1 MRKSITF
8 ILVLVLC
15 VFASAGHVWADA
27 DSTSTM
33 VLRENSDVYKING
46 KDFKFEK
53 PYTDQDTLMS
63 CLDPIIKT
71 MNIALEKSSDGKTLT
86 LKYSGSTIVMYI
98 GSKEAMV
105 DGIKTVLPQA
115 PVLVN
120 GNIMVPLRFVAESF
134 GGEVSVDS
142 ETTDIIVRK
151 EIAGDNSIKDFS
163 LLLKKTNK
171 EIVGDSYYKWTMSL
185 PKDVK
190 ISYRSFNGA
199 YNTFEAVDGSYSI
212 SLSIYDLPPG
222 ETFDTLIESKLQYAE
237 DYTLISQER
246 SNKDGFD
253 YYRIAYKDDGYIYE
267 ERDFVKNNKVYEL
280 YLEIEDAD
288 IYKNNKELSAL
299 LDSFKPG
306 FVQDGRIE
314 DLSDVIAGGYRIYED
329 KKLKYSIK
337 VPADWQESAY
347 DNKENEVTFTEPY
360 KDNST
365 YLDRLLVIT
374 YSKEDGITLDKWYEN
389 ELKSI
394 EDEYNPELVKLV
406 ESGDITVNNVRAKK
420 LICSTKLKTKTSYS
434 YNVYIIGDTYKYHL
448 YYDTVKPY
456 DNIIIQ
462 SNINY
467 LLESFV
473 FAEPEPDD
481 AESFLDPDGIIRAES
496 VRSIE
501 DKNNGYSFEL
511 PTSWQK
517 GPSDVNTA
525 SYSNKDNTM
534 SLVIVAKKG
543 VTEQEYIGYLEDYI
557 KNSAKSSNNL
567 IYNGKQVIQDK
578 GLSVTQLDIDL
589 INGEL
594 TYSME
599 YNILS
604 KNGTVYEILFT
615 TQDLAASEKNKKT
628 ISDIWQSIKFE

>member
-1 MRKSITF
+1 MRKSIAF
-8 ILVLVLC
+8 ILVLALC
-15 VFASAGHVWADA
+15 ALSTAGSVCADA

-33 VLRENSDVYKING
+33 VLRENSNVYKING
-46 KDFKFEK
+46 KDFNFEK
-53 PYTDQDTLMS
+53 PYTDGDTLMS

-86 LKYSGSTIVMYI
+86 LKYSGSTIVMYV
-98 GSKEAMV
+98 GSKEAVV
-105 DGIKTVLPQA
+105 DGVKTVLSHA
-115 PVLVN
+115 PVSVN
-120 GNIMVPLRFVAESF
+120 GSIMVPLRFVAESF
-134 GGEVSVDS
+134 GGEVSVDG
-142 ETTDIIVRK
+142 ETKDITVRK
-151 EIAGDNSIKDFS
+151 EIAGDNSIKDFA

-199 YNTFEAVDGSYSI
+199 YSTFEAVDGSYSI
-212 SLSIYDLPPG
+212 SLSIYDLPSG
-222 ETFDTLIESKLQYAE
+222 ETFDTLIESELQYAE
-237 DYTLISQER
+237 DYTLISQEK

-329 KKLKYSIK
+329 KKLEYSIK

-360 KDNST
+360 KDTST
-365 YLDRLLVIT
+365 YQDRLMVIT

-389 ELKSI
+389 ELKALQ
-394 EDEYNPELVKLV
+394 DEYNPELVKLV
-406 ESGDITVNNVRAKK
+406 ESGDITVGNVRAKK
-420 LICSTKLKTKTSYS
+420 LICSTKLKTTTSYS
-434 YNVYIIGDTYKYHL
+434 YNVYIMGDTYKYHL

-456 DNIIIQ
+456 ANKIIQ

-481 AESFLDPDGIIRAES
+481 TESFLDPDGIIRAES

-501 DKNNGYSFEL
+501 DKSNGYSFEL

-517 GPSDVNTA
+517 NTSSA
-525 SYSNKDNTM
+525 ADAVSYSNKDKTINF
-534 SLVIVAKKG
+534 VIGPKKG
-543 VTEQEYIGYLEDYI
+543 VT
-557 KNSAKSSNNL
+557 
-567 IYNGKQVIQDK
+567 
-578 GLSVTQLDIDL
+578 
-589 INGEL
+589 
-594 TYSME
+594 
-599 YNILS
+599 
-604 KNGTVYEILFT
+604 
-615 TQDLAASEKNKKT
+615 
-628 ISDIWQSIKFE
+628 